1 MQAARIKQRVSAA
14 VMSHTLACEDHA
26 NGLDKTYVTEDL
38 WQQITVAA
46 GKLSQARQDAHAKK
60 FLLVDDTRQMKKEA
74 GTAEQWESLCQK
86 IVQQLDPAVSEMEV
100 QLRRH
105 AANKTA
111 SELD

>member
-1 MQAARIKQRVSAA
+1 MTY
-14 VMSHTLACEDHA
+14 TLASEDHA
-26 NGLDKTYVTEDL
+26 SGCDKKYVTEDL

-46 GKLSQARQDAHAKK
+46 GKLTLARQRDEHTKR
-60 FLLVDDTRQMKKEA
+60 FLLGDDVRTMKREE
-74 GTAEQWESLCQK
+74 GTAEQWESRCQK
-86 IVQQLDPAVSEMEV
+86 IVEQLDPALNEMEV